1 MARTLEGGGAAAD
14 SAATAGLVPG
24 SKQALEHTRRFIG
37 RYRVT
42 RGKNF
47 RLDDYE
53 PDHVPDHLSE
63 RKAEARAMLAAGVQ
77 WLAGLQDKL
86 YAQDRRSLLLVFQAM
101 DAAGKDGTIK
111 HVMSGVNPQGC
122 QVTAFKAPS
131 AVDLD
136 HDFLWRCN
144 RALPERGRI
153 GIFNRSYY
161 EETLVVRVHPE
172 LLERQSLPPRLKHK
186 EIWPQRF
193 EDIRHYER
201 YLARNGIVPVKFF
214 LHVSKREQKK
224 RFLERLENPEKHWKF
239 SAADIRERAHWD
251 AYMEAY
257 EDTIRHTATADAPWY
272 VVPADNKW
280 FTRIVVGAAVI
291 DALDGLDLS
300 YPVVDEAA
308 RQQLQEAHRA
318 LLAED

>member
-1 MARTLEGGGAAAD
+1 MHRKELIQRAREV
-14 SAATAGLVPG
+14 SRP
-24 SKQALEHTRRFIG
+24 F
-37 RYRVT
+37 RVET
-42 RGKNF
+42 GENF
-47 RLDDYE
+47 RLK
-53 PDHVPDHLSE
+53 HVDPGDTLE
-63 RKAEARAMLAAGVQ
+63 FTAEDKPRAKEALARGVELLAEF
-77 WLAGLQDKL
+77 QDLL
-86 YAQDRRSLLLVFQAM
+86 YAQDRWALLLIFQAM

-131 AVDLD
+131 SVDLD
-136 HDFLWRCN
+136 HDYLWRSN

-172 LLERQSLPPRLKHK
+172 LLERQSLPSQLKGK
-186 EIWPQRF
+186 DIWQQRF
-193 EDIRHYER
+193 QDIRHYER
-201 YLARNGIVPVKFF
+201 YLAGNGIVPLKFF

-251 AYMEAY
+251 DYMEAY
-257 EDTIRHTATADAPWY
+257 EDTIRQTATADAPWY

-280 FTRIVVGAAVI
+280 FTRIVVAAAVI
-291 DALDGLDLS
+291 DTLDALDLS

-308 RQQLQEAHRA
+308 RQQLQEAHRT